1 MRARRLVQPVAQLLA
16 GLEERDVLF
25 RDLDAVASAR
35 VAPDA
40 GIAAL
45 DREGAEAAQLDPIAA
60 RQGRADLVEDGGDDD
75 LDIAL
80 VEMRVGFSKPLHELR
95 FGHDRHARWQ
105 MGGGLPCQTHP
116 PASRRGPAGARLAP
130 APPLSS
136 CLLRWFPRS
145 CPRLLP
151 GVAGSPRRGC
161 RRGWHPSPTN

>member
-1 MRARRLVQPVAQLLA
+1 
-16 GLEERDVLF
+16 
-25 RDLDAVASAR
+25 AR

-105 MGGGLPCQTHP
+105 MGGRLPCQTHP
-116 PASRRGPAGARLAP
+116 PASRRGPAGPAGRRRRRSALVFFGGFLGLVLVFALASPALRAGDVALAGAARA
-130 APPLSS
+130 AAE
-136 CLLRWFPRS
+136 RGGRPRS
-145 CPRLLP
+145 P
-151 GVAGSPRRGC
+151 
-161 RRGWHPSPTN
+161 